1 MVFMVFLYMVFLYMV
16 CNIFRGWSL
25 LGPSQMFSSFHSCL
39 EEKVSQLSSS
49 SAAAR
54 GDTWF
59 DLERAYR
66 LVRDACRPAAAL
78 LFLPCHIADA
88 SVCSAQPAAATR
100 GSGGIAPGAPSSIR
114 GKGPHYHR
122 DESPTDP
129 ARRAGLAGNSPIQW
143 REARHVPR
151 PTSRQPH
158 GPQRAPRGWG
168 WRCACP
174 DGRQACCAVRSPDAM
189 PVILHLIVEA

>member
-1 MVFMVFLYMVFLYMV
+1 MV

-59 DLERAYR
+59 DLERAYC